1 MNKEGADQTST
12 QVDLRL
18 CCSHMAKA
26 GLVMTWLTC
35 NMSHSTTKPTKWP
48 VHPVKLAF
56 AQSNQSS
63 LCTSLVT
70 KDPNILRLI
79 SLGGCPGWSESL
91 MGTHPFFDFVML
103 QLIFSHLSQ
112 SAISPDNCPMIWFI
126 SAALFWQ
133 TLFDSLCS
141 RTAWNSHSD
150 SLSADITL
158 FQKTYWAEIKIM
170 TNYRA
175 IFWQLM
181 KVTISK
187 SDKSRGSC
195 YFWFSPRRFQK
206 QTCTLL

>member
-1 MNKEGADQTST
+1 M
-12 QVDLRL
+12 
-18 CCSHMAKA
+18 
-26 GLVMTWLTC
+26 
-35 NMSHSTTKPTKWP
+35 P
-48 VHPVKLAF
+48 
-56 AQSNQSS
+56 
-63 LCTSLVT
+63 
-70 KDPNILRLI
+70 RLI
-79 SLGGCPGWSESL
+79 WVFNGHTC
-91 MGTHPFFDFVML
+91 PFFGFVML

-206 QTCTLL
+206 QTAHCCKHWHFFFLTLNKVFDLLLWDSIQV